1 MKIHLEIIK
10 ENEDG
15 SAEAIVEF
23 DKEGLGVLVEAGLI
37 SMLEKYIKQKKKSIK
52 KIGKNVQK

>member
-10 ENEDG
+10 ENADG

-23 DKEGLGVLVEAGLI
+23 DKEGLAILVEAGLI
-37 SMLEKYIKQKKKSIK
+37 SILEKDIKQKKKSIK
-52 KIGKNVQK
+52 KIGKDVSK